1 MSLEKSLKC
10 VIFFLPKEWEP
21 CYSLCY
27 VFIALVFIPGEC
39 LAVFTPDQ
47 EFSCCELSLDGKAVI
62 LGLKGSNTITT
73 LLLCR
78 ESTVEE
84 EMPKITCYGD
94 PQLKGNT
101 FDMSH
106 DGQ

>member
-1 MSLEKSLKC
+1 MCIVL
-10 VIFFLPKEWEP
+10 
-21 CYSLCY
+21 
-27 VFIALVFIPGEC
+27 GEC

-62 LGLKGSNTITT
+62 LGLKGFDTITT

-78 ESTVEE
+78 ESTIDE
-84 EMPKITCYGD
+84 EMPEITCYGD
-94 PQLKGNT
+94 PALKSKT

-106 DGQ
+106 EGQ

>member
-1 MSLEKSLKC
+1 MVL
-10 VIFFLPKEWEP
+10 
-21 CYSLCY
+21 
-27 VFIALVFIPGEC
+27 GEC

-62 LGLKGSNTITT
+62 LGLKGFDTITT

-78 ESTVEE
+78 ESTIEE
-84 EMPKITCYGD
+84 EMPEITCYGD
-94 PQLKGNT
+94 PQLKSKT

-106 DGQ
+106 EGQ